1 MSEEHME
8 DSVAGPAWVEG
19 KTSVRWGHEV
29 SKGQILKVCVG
40 QAKWFEFHS
49 KV

>member
-29 SKGQILKVCVG
+29 K
-40 QAKWFEFHS
+40 
-49 KV
+49 